1 MIVRFDY
8 RNKAATI
15 MSFTG
20 TKWTVPLGYYKIQVK
35 GKSYFFD
42 FGTLLMY
49 RKVNPSML
57 TEDVIA
63 AREVVGVWEDFEE
76 KPALLDVLDE
86 FIYKRNED
94 RLIVF
99 KAALREAYG
108 IVDGTLI
115 SRYFAS
121 GKFSVHRD
129 VLTKKAVVDLVNFL
143 MDKMPSLAMVTF
155 PSPKSAV
162 DAARAAQ
169 KHHLKVNKLNEMTKG
184 MDSFQI
190 FTTFR
195 IASFLEKVADHRVAT
210 RLHHRLPI
218 VRLRDMWRVTKASH
232 K

>member
-8 RNKAATI
+8 RNQRATI

-20 TKWTVPLGYYKIQVK
+20 TKWTVPLGYDKIQVK

-42 FGTLLMY
+42 FGTLLLY

-63 AREVVGVWEDFEE
+63 AREVVDSWEDFEE
-76 KPALLDVLDE
+76 KSALLDVLDE
-86 FIYKRNED
+86 FINKRNED
-94 RLIVF
+94 RSIIF

-108 IVDGTLI
+108 IVDGALLA
-115 SRYFAS
+115 RYVAS
-121 GKFSVHRD
+121 GKLEAHRD
-129 VLTKKAVVDLVNFL
+129 VITKKAVVDLVSFL

-162 DAARAAQ
+162 AAARAAQ
-169 KHHLKVNKLNEMTKG
+169 RHHFKVNKLNELTKG

-190 FTTFR
+190 FTAFR
-195 IASFLEKVADHRVAT
+195 ITSFLEKIADHRVAAK
-210 RLHHRLPI
+210 LHHRRPL
-218 VRLRDMWRVTKASH
+218 VRLGDMWGYQGKH
-232 K
+232 